1 MVDEASIL
9 QQLTVEEKAALCL
22 GSDFWHTAAIE
33 RLGVPAVMLADG
45 PHGLRRQPDEGD
57 HVGLGGSLP
66 ATCFP
71 TASALGS
78 SWDVDLVRRVGAAI
92 GVEARAQGVAVVLGP
107 GINIKRS
114 PLCGRNFEYLSEDP
128 LVSGVLG
135 AALVDGLQSQGVG
148 ASLKHF
154 AANNQ
159 ETDRLRVS
167 AEVDERTLREIY
179 LAGFERV
186 VRTARPWTVMC
197 SYNRLNGVHASQ
209 NHWLLT
215 EVLRDEWGFDGL
227 VMSDWGAVHD
237 RVASLAAG
245 LDLEMPPKLGIS
257 DAAIVAAVASGELEE
272 AVLDQAVKRVLQLAS
287 RATADEHA
295 GPTGTSNQTGTSNPI
310 EPGVPTSSKA
320 GVTSP
325 DAAATT
331 PSRAGIPASSEPGVF
346 DIDAHHAL
354 AREAAGASIVLLK
367 NDNALP
373 LEPAAD
379 ELVAVIGEFARTA
392 RYQGAGSSQVN
403 PTRVENALE
412 ELRAALPPEV
422 SLEFAAGFASE
433 GTGTDA
439 GSSPGRGGTELTD
452 EAVALAS
459 RSSHVLLFLGL
470 PAAEESEG
478 FDRTHLDLPANQL
491 ALFERL
497 AAAHPRLI
505 VVLSNGSAVRLAP
518 WEQNAAAIV
527 ECWLAGQASG
537 GAVADVLL
545 GKINPSG
552 RLAETLPLRIE
563 DTPSYLNFPG
573 EHGQVRYGEG
583 VFVGYRGYDAVG
595 RAVSYPF
602 GHGLSYTTFGYTD
615 LEVTVDD
622 DLGVNLNCR
631 VTNTGDRPGQEVVQ
645 LYVGDP
651 VAQVRRPVRELK
663 GFEKVT
669 LEPGEGVDVNFTL
682 TARDLS
688 YWSTQHG
695 RWVVEGGVFEFAVGA
710 SSRDLRLTT
719 TVDIDAP
726 PLLPRLDEMATLE
739 EWLEHPAGAAA
750 LRELIG
756 VDANG
761 NPQGILASPDLLKM
775 IGNFPISSI
784 ASFPGLG
791 LTPDGVRHLVA
802 EVSA

>member
-1 MVDEASIL
+1 MVDEATIL
-9 QQLTVEEKAALCL
+9 GQLTVEEKAALCL
-22 GSDFWHTAAIE
+22 GSDFWHTAPVE

-57 HVGLGGSLP
+57 HVGIGGSLP

-148 ASLKHF
+148 ASVKHF

-215 EVLRDEWGFDGL
+215 DVLRDEWGFDGL

-257 DAAIVAAVASGELEE
+257 DAAIVAAVASGELDE
-272 AVLDQAVKRVLQLAS
+272 AVLDRAVERVLRLAA
-287 RATADEHA
+287 R
-295 GPTGTSNQTGTSNPI
+295 
-310 EPGVPTSSKA
+310 
-320 GVTSP
+320 
-325 DAAATT
+325 ATT
-331 PSRAGIPASSEPGVF
+331 PTESFEV
-346 DIDAHHAL
+346 DEHHAL
-354 AREAAGASIVLLK
+354 AREAAADSIVLLK
-367 NDNALP
+367 NDGVLP
-373 LEPAAD
+373 LKPGAG

-403 PTRVENALE
+403 PTRVENAFD
-412 ELRAALPPEV
+412 ELRTALPPEV
-422 SLEFAAGFASE
+422 QLEFAAGFTIESASSDGDE
-433 GTGTDA
+433 VTDPGDRQEVTGDGRGDRLDPDRADA
-439 GSSPGRGGTELTD
+439 GLAD
-452 EAVALAS
+452 EAVALAA
-459 RSSHVLLFLGL
+459 RSAHVLVFLGL

-478 FDRTHLDLPANQL
+478 FDRTHIDLPANQL
-491 ALFERL
+491 ALVERL
-497 AAAHPRLI
+497 AAVNPRLI

-518 WEQNAAAIV
+518 WEQHAAAVV

-545 GKINPSG
+545 GKVNPSG
-552 RLAETLPLRIE
+552 RLAESLPLRIE
-563 DTPSYLNFPG
+563 DTPAYLNFPG

-595 RAVSYPF
+595 CAVSYPF
-602 GHGLSYTTFGYTD
+602 GHGLSYTTFAYAD
-615 LEVTVDD
+615 LTVTVED

-631 VTNTGDRPGQEVVQ
+631 VTNTGDRAGQEVVQ

-663 GFEKVT
+663 GFAKVA
-669 LEPGEGVDVNFTL
+669 LEPSESIDVNFTL

-688 YWSTQHG
+688 YWSTQQG
-695 RWVVEGGVFEFAVGA
+695 RWVVEGGEFEFAVGA

-726 PLLPRLDEMATLE
+726 PLLPRLDEWATLE
-739 EWLEHPAGAAA
+739 EWLDHPTGAAA

-761 NPQGILASPDLLKM
+761 NPRGILASPDLLKL

-784 ASFPGLG
+784 ATFPGLG
-791 LTPDGVRHLVA
+791 LTPESVNRLIA
-802 EVSA
+802 EVAD